1 MREQWPKCAAPPHR
15 SPLGPAASL
24 APQPGPQQPPAGSS
38 LSSCRA
44 RGPPQHLRRHLPPP
58 ELIRCAVCTSLPSDV
73 LLDLHESFADRP
85 VSVGILGAGQAE
97 GVLQSMLQRGQGLLL
112 LLQTSLVH
120 LGLSQKLPRFLGG
133 EAHGGGIGD
142 VSLKTGQ
149 EAATL
154 LYLKKAG

>member
-1 MREQWPKCAAPPHR
+1 MLLHLTDLLLDLLPLSLLSPGRSNHQPVPLFQAAEHADHLSISPSPP
-15 SPLGPAASL
+15 S
-24 APQPGPQQPPAGSS
+24 
-38 LSSCRA
+38 
-44 RGPPQHLRRHLPPP
+44 P
-58 ELIRCAVCTSLPSDV
+58 ELIRRAVCTSLPSDV

-97 GVLQSMLQRGQGLLL
+97 GVLQSVLQRGQGLLL

-120 LGLSQKLPRFLGG
+120 LGLSQKLLRVLGG

>member
-1 MREQWPKCAAPPHR
+1 MAKTCCST
-15 SPLGPAASL
+15 SPISSWTCCL
-24 APQPGPQQPPAGSS
+24 S
-38 LSSCRA
+38 LSSARA
-44 RGPPQHLRRHLPPP
+44 AATTSWFLSFKLQSTWTTSASPSPPSP
-58 ELIRCAVCTSLPSDV
+58 ELIGYYACTSLPSDV

-120 LGLSQKLPRFLGG
+120 LGLSQKLLRFLGG
-133 EAHGGGIGD
+133 EGHGGGIGD

>member
-1 MREQWPKCAAPPHR
+1 M
-15 SPLGPAASL
+15 
-24 APQPGPQQPPAGSS
+24 
-38 LSSCRA
+38 
-44 RGPPQHLRRHLPPP
+44 
-58 ELIRCAVCTSLPSDV
+58 CTSLPSDV

-97 GVLQSMLQRGQGLLL
+97 GVLQPMLQRGQSLLL

-133 EAHGGGIGD
+133 EAHVGGIGD